1 MEGNDP
7 PSPKQTEIPLA
18 SPAVPPELTPKN
30 VPQPKAKG
38 PRRRTKTGCLTC
50 RKRRI
55 KCGEEKPTCNN
66 CKKSKRDC
74 EGYAQRVIF
83 RNPVG
88 PMSHMGH
95 GPIPPNYLQPR
106 PGADPLPFIRRPLSS
121 TTLHEDASAAR
132 QSFIPLAPRPTQS
145 PDNVVYDESQFVS
158 SLEHQPGHV
167 HVHPDP
173 QSDTVPQDYCTQPYN
188 FESAEQTI
196 SPHSQAQPVILKSE
210 LGEASAQQFLHD
222 DSLQDQSSQP
232 TTSLQQTTHYHP
244 HIPSGQRQTGPLY
257 DQSNITPSL
266 QQPYRMAYLLTLS
279 LSPSR
284 CSNSTVIGKPQYDTY
299 KIEAQPSAGSFSPS
313 CSYHDGGQPA
323 NYYYEEEIDDY
334 YDVETDEEMEI
345 QTTHNY
351 TEPYEQQSATPQQL
365 AYSFR
370 STTAFLG
377 DETSL
382 MSYIPSPFASPLM
395 DPEVTRIF
403 CHFIT
408 AVAPVLSIFERHPVN
423 PTVILSASAI
433 PPSQQSLWTYTVP
446 TLALRNQGLLHAIL
460 ALSSHHIAKAQGL
473 SLMASFRHY
482 HYAIRRVS
490 KAVKLPSRRK
500 QTATLAATL
509 LLGFYEV
516 MSAEHSKWNSH
527 VAGASHLIQE
537 SDLGRTTRDIRS
549 MRARAKQEHMRLT
562 QSMPWLGM
570 GTSYFGI
577 RFENDLFAD
586 KEADINDDFISTIM
600 GRPMSYNNF
609 GDVEGINPAT
619 PSERNLTEGDIEEYR
634 IRSDLYW
641 FYYKQDVYQSMIS
654 GNQLLLSYN
663 RWGACPPR
671 AGIGKLDA
679 VYGSNDHL
687 ILLLA
692 RTTDFVARD
701 RARKIQVTKQNS
713 GRWRPPP
720 GFFPPGMGRGGPP
733 GPQQGQGAGA
743 PPPPGP
749 PQGPPGPPGHPSDTA
764 SSSNNRENSPPMYGM
779 VPNTGPVRLPSGF
792 AETSHRSPSP
802 KSDNESDDL
811 ETQTRKA
818 EVEWKEIVAA
828 YDAFEKA
835 LGPGFAP
842 LPADSAPPIATPFGP
857 ALQYRT
863 HTIACIWAIFYTGR
877 IILERGQ
884 PGMPPEAMVA
894 AGICALCT
902 GQLANSIG
910 RIVAGIY
917 YPQQF
922 DGETANLIPSLS
934 AVLIEL
940 LIPLFYAGVQYTD
953 PAQRG
958 WTVAKL
964 RNIARLTGGGSATA
978 VASGCET
985 AWTKAFEAGRGPPY
999 QRTMSP
1005 MAHVDRGQGTVS
1017 LMPSDERKF
1026 VTVNRSASLTWAMG
1040 LLSLQGDYTRP
1051 DERADGD
1058 GQ

>member
-1 MEGNDP
+1 MEGHAP
-7 PSPKQTEIPLA
+7 PSPKQAEVPLT

-95 GPIPPNYLQPR
+95 TPIPPNYLQPR
-106 PGADPLPFIRRPLSS
+106 PGADPLPFIRRPLGS
-121 TTLHEDASAAR
+121 TTLQEDASGAR
-132 QSFIPLAPRPTQS
+132 QSFIPLAPRPS
-145 PDNVVYDESQFVS
+145 HYPDDLVYGESQFVS

-167 HVHPDP
+167 HPDH
-173 QSDTVPQDYCTQPYN
+173 QSGPGPQDYYTQPYK

-196 SPHSQAQPVILKSE
+196 ASHSQPQPVILKSDFD
-210 LGEASAQQFLHD
+210 EASPRQFLHD
-222 DSLQDQSSQP
+222 DSLLDQSSQP
-232 TTSLQQTTHYHP
+232 AISPQHTTHYQP
-244 HIPSGQRQTGPLY
+244 HILSGQRQTGPLY
-257 DQSNITPSL
+257 DQSNIIPSPQ
-266 QQPYRMAYLLTLS
+266 QQPYH
-279 LSPSR
+279 
-284 CSNSTVIGKPQYDTY
+284 KPQYKTY
-299 KIEAQPSAGSFSPS
+299 QAEEQPSTESGAPS
-313 CSYHDGGQPA
+313 YSYHDDGQPA

-345 QTTHNY
+345 QTTRNY
-351 TEPYEQQSATPQQL
+351 TEPYEPQSAITQQL
-365 AYSFR
+365 TSSFR
-370 STTAFLG
+370 STTAFLHG
-377 DETSL
+377 ETSL
-382 MSYIPSPFASPLM
+382 MSYTPSPFASPLM
-395 DPEVTRIF
+395 DPEVTSIF
-403 CHFIT
+403 CHFIS

-423 PTVILSASAI
+423 PTVILSTSAV

-446 TLALRNQGLLHAIL
+446 TLALQNQGLLQAIL
-460 ALSSHHIAKAQGL
+460 AISSHHIAKLQGL

-490 KAVKLPSRRK
+490 KAVKVPGRRK

-509 LLGFYEV
+509 LLAFYEV

-537 SDLGRTTRDIRS
+537 NDFARMTRDIRS
-549 MRARAKQEHMRLT
+549 MRARAKQERMQLT

-570 GTSYFGI
+570 GASHFGS

-586 KEADINDDFISTIM
+586 KESDTNDDFISTIM

-609 GDVEGINPAT
+609 GNAEDINPAT
-619 PSERNLTEGDIEEYR
+619 ASERNLTAGDIEEYR

-641 FYYKQDVYQSMIS
+641 FYCKQDAYQSMVS
-654 GNQLLLSYN
+654 GNQLLMPYN

-671 AGIGKLDA
+671 SGVGKLDA

-687 ILLLA
+687 ILLIA

-701 RARKIQVTKQNS
+701 RARKIQVRKQNG
-713 GRWRPPP
+713 GRWQPPP

-733 GPQQGQGAGA
+733 GSQQARGAAA
-743 PPPPGP
+743 PAPPGP
-749 PQGPPGPPGHPSDTA
+749 PQGPPGHPSEAA
-764 SSSNNRENSPPMYGM
+764 SSSNNRDNSPPMYGM
-779 VPNTGPVRLPSGF
+779 VPNPGPVRLPSGF
-792 AETSHRSPSP
+792 AETSRRSPSP
-802 KSDNESDDL
+802 KSENESDDL
-811 ETQTRKA
+811 ETQTANA
-818 EVEWKEIVAA
+818 EAEWKEIVAA

-835 LGPGFAP
+835 LGPGFVP

-863 HTIACIWAIFYTGR
+863 HTIACIWAILYTGR

-894 AGICALCT
+894 AGICAFRT
-902 GQLANSIG
+902 GQFANSIG

-922 DGETANLIPSLS
+922 DEDTANLIPSLS

-940 LIPLFYAGVQYTD
+940 LIPLFYAGVQYAD
-953 PAQRG
+953 AAQRG
-958 WTVAKL
+958 WTIAKL
-964 RNIARLTGGGSATA
+964 RNIARLTGTDSATA

-1005 MAHVDRGQGTVS
+1005 MAHVDQGQGTVS
-1017 LMPSDERKF
+1017 LMPSDDRKF

-1051 DERADGD
+1051 DEREDDDGR
-1058 GQ
+1058 

>member
-7 PSPKQTEIPLA
+7 PSPKQAEAPFM
-18 SPAVPPELTPKN
+18 SPALPPALTPKN

-66 CKKSKRDC
+66 CRKSKRDC

-88 PMSHMGH
+88 PMSHLGH

-121 TTLHEDASAAR
+121 TTLQEDASGAR
-132 QSFIPLAPRPTQS
+132 QSFIPLAPRPIQY
-145 PDNVVYDESQFVS
+145 PDDVVNSESQYVS

-173 QSDTVPQDYCTQPYN
+173 QSGPVPQDYYTQPYN

-196 SPHSQAQPVILKSE
+196 SAHSQVQPVILKSE
-210 LGEASAQQFLHD
+210 FGAASPKQFLHD
-222 DSLQDQSSQP
+222 DSLQDQNSQP
-232 TTSLQQTTHYHP
+232 TISPKQTTHYHP
-244 HIPSGQRQTGPLY
+244 HVPSGKREIGPLY
-257 DQSNITPSL
+257 DQSNRIPPL
-266 QQPYRMAYLLTLS
+266 QQPYH
-279 LSPSR
+279 
-284 CSNSTVIGKPQYDTY
+284 KPQYETY
-299 KIEAQPSAGSFSPS
+299 EVEAQPSTNGYAPS
-313 CSYHDGGQPA
+313 YSYRDGGQPA

-345 QTTHNY
+345 QTTNNY
-351 TEPYEQQSATPQQL
+351 TESYEPQSATAQQL
-365 AYSFR
+365 IYSFR
-370 STTAFLG
+370 SMTAFLG

-382 MSYIPSPFASPLM
+382 MSYTPSPLASPLM

-423 PTVILSASAI
+423 PTVILSASAV

-460 ALSSHHIAKAQGL
+460 ALSSYHIAKIQGL

-490 KAVKLPSRRK
+490 KAVKLPGRRK

-527 VAGASHLIQE
+527 VAGASQLIQE
-537 SDLGRTTRDIRS
+537 SDFGRMTRDIRS

-570 GTSYFGI
+570 GASHFGS

-609 GDVEGINPAT
+609 GDAERINPAT
-619 PSERNLTEGDIEEYR
+619 ASERNLTEGDIEEYR

-641 FYYKQDVYQSMIS
+641 LYYKQDVYQSMVS

-671 AGIGKLDA
+671 AGIGKLDG

-692 RTTDFVARD
+692 RTMDFVARD
-701 RARKIQVTKQNS
+701 RARKIQVIKQNG

-720 GFFPPGMGRGGPP
+720 GFFPPSMGRGGPP
-733 GPQQGQGAGA
+733 GSQQGQGVGA
-743 PPPPGP
+743 SAPPGP
-749 PQGPPGPPGHPSDTA
+749 PQGPPGDTA
-764 SSSNNRENSPPMYGM
+764 SSTNNRDNSPPMYGM

-792 AETSHRSPSP
+792 SETARRSPSP

-811 ETQTRKA
+811 ETRTEKA
-818 EVEWKEIVAA
+818 EAEWKEIVAA

-894 AGICALCT
+894 AAICAFRT
-902 GQLANSIG
+902 GQFANSIG

-940 LIPLFYAGVQYTD
+940 MIPLFYAGVQYTD

-1005 MAHVDRGQGTVS
+1005 MAHVDQGQGTVS
-1017 LMPSDERKF
+1017 LLPSDERKF

-1040 LLSLQGDYTRP
+1040 LLSLQGDYTRS
-1051 DERADGD
+1051 DEREDGGG